1 MNIHMANEQYKH
13 AQYSIFK
20 INHMSITPVT
30 TNFIPGPDLS
40 LQKTGCN
47 SDVKNTI
54 IPEKIANT
62 KTKLWQAWEIM
73 LVPTQP

>member
-1 MNIHMANEQYKH
+1 MTNEYKH

-30 TNFIPGPDLS
+30 TYFIPDSHLG

-47 SDVKNTI
+47 SHVKNTT
-54 IPEKIANT
+54 IPEKNC
-62 KTKLWQAWEIM
+62 KYKHKIM
-73 LVPTQP
+73 TGMGNNVSPYTSMT

>member
-62 KTKLWQAWEIM
+62 KTKL
-73 LVPTQP
+73 

>member
-13 AQYSIFK
+13 AQYSIFN

-30 TNFIPGPDLS
+30 TNFIPDSDLS

-47 SDVKNTI
+47 SC
-54 IPEKIANT
+54 
-62 KTKLWQAWEIM
+62 
-73 LVPTQP
+73 

>member
-1 MNIHMANEQYKH
+1 MANEQHDH

-30 TNFIPGPDLS
+30 TNFIPDSDLS
-40 LQKTGCN
+40 LQKTGYN
-47 SDVKNTI
+47 FHVKTTTTTTT

-62 KTKLWQAWEIM
+62 NTKL
-73 LVPTQP
+73 